1 MEEIGILLQLK
12 FKFIGGTVQMKM
24 TGKKFSAIALSL
36 LLALVFASSVLA
48 DGVATPSEISKE
60 TPSEVITPV
69 TSNTDVSTNNT
80 DSSSS
85 TSSSAAKT
93 VTSAY
98 ATTYV
103 AADGTQKAKFWE
115 KNNSGA
121 ALFDEDN
128 ALAGYTNVEFA
139 QASVT
144 EGAAYDQAASVV
156 ATLVPQCKLFKVFE
170 FDITSNGTAVHQLN
184 GYVNVT
190 VVRPADLVIGEGQQ
204 LVVYRLEDNGTLTKC
219 ECAVDDSYVSFLT
232 NHFSTYIFSVED
244 VTAATN
250 NTTTSPKTGEF

>member
-1 MEEIGILLQLK
+1 
-12 FKFIGGTVQMKM
+12 MKK
-24 TGKKFSAIALSL
+24 TGKKLSAIALSL
-36 LLALVFASSVLA
+36 LLALTFASSVLA
-48 DGVATPSEISKE
+48 DGVATPSEINKE

-69 TSNTDVSTNNT
+69 TSNTDVSTSNT

-85 TSSSAAKT
+85 SSSSAAKT

-121 ALFDEDN
+121 ALFDENN
-128 ALAGYTNVEFA
+128 ALAGYQNVEFA
-139 QASVT
+139 QQSVA
-144 EGAAYDQAASVV
+144 EGERYDLV
-156 ATLVPQCKLFKVFE
+156 AHIMGNYVPQNKLFKVFE

-219 ECAVDDSYVSFLT
+219 ECAVDDNYVSFLT

-244 VTAATN
+244 VTTATN

>member
-1 MEEIGILLQLK
+1 
-12 FKFIGGTVQMKM
+12 MKK

-60 TPSEVITPV
+60 TPGEVITPV

-80 DSSSS
+80 G
-85 TSSSAAKT
+85 SSSAAKT

-121 ALFDEDN
+121 ALFDENN
-128 ALAGYTNVEFA
+128 ALAGYQNVEFA
-139 QASVT
+139 QQSVA
-144 EGAAYDQAASVV
+144 EGERYDLV
-156 ATLVPQCKLFKVFE
+156 AHIMENYVPQNKLFKVFE
-170 FDITSNGTAVHQLN
+170 FDITSNGTAVHQL
-184 GYVNVT
+184 NVT

-219 ECAVDDSYVSFLT
+219 ECAVDDNYVSFLT

-244 VTAATN
+244 VTTATN

>member
-1 MEEIGILLQLK
+1 
-12 FKFIGGTVQMKM
+12 MKM

-36 LLALVFASSVLA
+36 LLALTIASSVFA
-48 DGVATPSEISKE
+48 GAVATPSEITKE
-60 TPSEVITPV
+60 TPSEVMPPV
-69 TSNTDVSTNNT
+69 TSDTDAGTNAGTSNQG
-80 DSSSS
+80 SSN
-85 TSSSAAKT
+85 AKT

-121 ALFDEDN
+121 ALFDENN

-144 EGAAYDQAASVV
+144 EGERYDLV
-156 ATLVPQCKLFKVFE
+156 AHIMGNYVPQNKLFKVFE

-219 ECAVDDSYVSFLT
+219 QCAVDDSYVSFLT

-244 VTAATN
+244 VTTATN
-250 NTTTSPKTGEF
+250 NTTISPKTGEF

>member
-1 MEEIGILLQLK
+1 
-12 FKFIGGTVQMKM
+12 MKK
-24 TGKKFSAIALSL
+24 TGKKLSAIALSL
-36 LLALVFASSVLA
+36 LLALTFASSVLA

-69 TSNTDVSTNNT
+69 TSNTDVITSNT

-85 TSSSAAKT
+85 SSSSAAKT

-121 ALFDEDN
+121 ALFDENN

-139 QASVT
+139 QQSVA
-144 EGAAYDQAASVV
+144 EGERYDLV
-156 ATLVPQCKLFKVFE
+156 AHIMGNYVPQNKLFKVFE

-204 LVVYRLEDNGTLTKC
+204 LVVYRLEDNGTLTRC
-219 ECAVDDSYVSFLT
+219 ECAVDDNYVSFLT

-244 VTAATN
+244 VTTATN

>member
-1 MEEIGILLQLK
+1 
-12 FKFIGGTVQMKM
+12 MKM

-48 DGVATPSEISKE
+48 DGVATPSEIGKE
-60 TPSEVITPV
+60 TPGEVITPV

-80 DSSSS
+80 GSSSS
-85 TSSSAAKT
+85 SSSSAAKT
-93 VTSAY
+93 VTSTY

-103 AADGTQKAKFWE
+103 SADGTQKAKFWE

-121 ALFDEDN
+121 ALFDENN

-156 ATLVPQCKLFKVFE
+156 TTLVPQCKLFKVFE
-170 FDITSNGTAVHQLN
+170 FDITSNGTAIHQLN

-219 ECAVDDSYVSFLT
+219 ECAVDDNYVSFLT

-244 VTAATN
+244 VTTATN

>member
-1 MEEIGILLQLK
+1 
-12 FKFIGGTVQMKM
+12 MKK

-48 DGVATPSEISKE
+48 DGVATPSEIGKE
-60 TPSEVITPV
+60 TPGEVTTPV

-80 DSSSS
+80 GSSSS
-85 TSSSAAKT
+85 SSSSSAKT

-121 ALFDEDN
+121 ALFDENN

-139 QASVT
+139 QQSVA
-144 EGAAYDQAASVV
+144 EGERYDLV
-156 ATLVPQCKLFKVFE
+156 AHIMGNYVPQNKLFKVFE

-219 ECAVDDSYVSFLT
+219 ECAVDDNYVSFLT

-244 VTAATN
+244 VTTATN

>member
-1 MEEIGILLQLK
+1 
-12 FKFIGGTVQMKM
+12 MKK
-24 TGKKFSAIALSL
+24 TGKKLSAIALSL
-36 LLALVFASSVLA
+36 LLALTFASSVLA

-69 TSNTDVSTNNT
+69 TSNTDVITSNT

-85 TSSSAAKT
+85 SSSSAAKT

-121 ALFDEDN
+121 ALFDENN

-139 QASVT
+139 QQSVA
-144 EGAAYDQAASVV
+144 EGERYDLV
-156 ATLVPQCKLFKVFE
+156 AHIMGNYVPQNKLFKVFE

-244 VTAATN
+244 VTTATN

>member
-1 MEEIGILLQLK
+1 
-12 FKFIGGTVQMKM
+12 MKK
-24 TGKKFSAIALSL
+24 TGKKLSAIALSL

-48 DGVATPSEISKE
+48 DGVATPSEINKE
-60 TPSEVITPV
+60 TPGEVITPV

-80 DSSSS
+80 GSSSS
-85 TSSSAAKT
+85 SSSSAAKT

-103 AADGTQKAKFWE
+103 AADGTEKAKFWE

-121 ALFDEDN
+121 ALFDENN
-128 ALAGYTNVEFA
+128 ALAGYQNVEFA
-139 QASVT
+139 QQSVA
-144 EGAAYDQAASVV
+144 EGERYDLV
-156 ATLVPQCKLFKVFE
+156 AHIMGNYVPQNKLFKVFE

-219 ECAVDDSYVSFLT
+219 QCAVDDSYVSFLT

-244 VTAATN
+244 VTTATN
-250 NTTTSPKTGEF
+250 NTTISPKTGEF

>member
-1 MEEIGILLQLK
+1 
-12 FKFIGGTVQMKM
+12 MKM

-48 DGVATPSEISKE
+48 DGVATPSEIGKE
-60 TPSEVITPV
+60 TPGEVTTPV

-80 DSSSS
+80 GSSSS
-85 TSSSAAKT
+85 SSSSSAKT

-121 ALFDEDN
+121 ALFDENN

-139 QASVT
+139 QQSVA
-144 EGAAYDQAASVV
+144 EGERYDLV
-156 ATLVPQCKLFKVFE
+156 AHIMGNYVPQNKLFKVFE

-219 ECAVDDSYVSFLT
+219 ECAVDDNYVSFLT

-244 VTAATN
+244 VTTATN

>member
-1 MEEIGILLQLK
+1 MRK
-12 FKFIGGTVQMKM
+12 

-48 DGVATPSEISKE
+48 DGVATPSEIGKE
-60 TPSEVITPV
+60 TPGEVTTPV

-80 DSSSS
+80 GSSSS
-85 TSSSAAKT
+85 SSSSSAKT

-103 AADGTQKAKFWE
+103 SADGTQKAKFWE

-121 ALFDEDN
+121 ALFDENN

-144 EGAAYDQAASVV
+144 EGERYDLV
-156 ATLVPQCKLFKVFE
+156 AHIMGNYVPQNKLFKVFE

-219 ECAVDDSYVSFLT
+219 ECAVDDNYVSFLT

-244 VTAATN
+244 VTTATN